1 MVPLPEASPVICTS
15 RMKLLVTLIGACHV
29 VPLSV
34 EKVTWRAPPLTLKL
48 FHETYMCP
56 KNGDDGLLSAQ
67 PDSRSSLL
75 LVCTQK
81 WVQLVATKGVVD
93 LYPPNVQLPL
103 PSSQTVNQVPVGL
116 LYRTTGSPKVLA
128 NGLWPLALVTR
139 VKVVP
144 PSVEHDMPEKLLLFA
159 PRESLNATQT
169 SSGLSGLGIVYVS
182 DCVVFGNV
190 SVPVTR
196 LTSAAPYARGT
207 GSSFWIS
214 RPKAVVAEGEPPC
227 PSPQASMMSPHL
239 RPSILSMPSS

>member
-1 MVPLPEASPVICTS
+1 MYTSPVAKSPVICTS
-15 RMKLLVTLIGACHV
+15 RMKVLVMPCWVQVL
-29 VPLSV
+29 PLSV
-34 EKVTWRAPPLTLKL
+34 DTRTCRAPPPTLKS
-48 FHETYMCP
+48 FQETYMFP
-56 KNGDDGLLSAQ
+56 KCGEEGLLSDQ
-67 PDSRSSLL
+67 PDSRSSPPLL
-75 LVCTQK
+75 CTQK
-81 WVQLVATKGVVD
+81 CVQLFGSSGVVD

-116 LYRTTGSPKVLA
+116 LYSITGSPKVLA
-128 NGLWPLALVTR
+128 NGLLPLALVTR
-139 VKVVP
+139 VKVMP
-144 PSVEHDMPEKLLLFA
+144 PSVEHDMPEKLLLLA

-182 DCVVFGNV
+182 DCVVLGNV